1 MQKFLNLIALICIL
15 AVGFALFS
23 QPVLDM
29 RPCAWCVF
37 QRLIFLAIAAVC
49 LLGNLVSANIVKRF
63 IAFIVFV
70 LGIGGMLSAWYQY
83 DVAAQMFSCDM
94 TLADRVIAKHL
105 ALDSAIPWL
114 FGIYATCMDA
124 AVDLFGIEYALWAL
138 ALFALITIA
147 AVVLL
152 LKKNPERQ
160 YIFHQG

>member
-15 AVGFALFS
+15 TVGFALFS
-23 QPVLDM
+23 QHVLDM

-37 QRLIFLAIAAVC
+37 QRLIFLAIATVC